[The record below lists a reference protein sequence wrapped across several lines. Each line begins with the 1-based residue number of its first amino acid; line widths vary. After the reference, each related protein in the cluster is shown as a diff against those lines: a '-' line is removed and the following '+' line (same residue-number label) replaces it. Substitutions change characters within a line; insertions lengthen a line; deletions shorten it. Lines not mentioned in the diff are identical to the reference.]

1 MQQTWFHFRD
11 EGPRLLPSRSGTAST
26 DSAVQ
31 GHSVALLTQVLGTE
45 SSIPVACVSH
55 YNTNIIYI
63 YIYRIA
69 CARVCVCVFVFV
81 CVCACACACACAC
94 VCVCVCL
101 FACLVVCL
109 FVCSFVR
116 LFVCLCVCVSVCF
129 GYAQVT
135 CPITIRVSG
144 GFCCRIV

>member
-63 YIYRIA
+63 YRIA
-69 CARVCVCVFVFV
+69 CARVCVCVCLCLFAFVLVRVLVLVCVFV
-81 CVCACACACACAC
+81 CLLAWLF
-94 VCVCVCL
+94 VCL
-101 FACLVVCL
+101 FVRSFVCL
-109 FVCSFVR
+109 FVC
-116 LFVCLCVCVSVCF
+116 VCLCV
-129 GYAQVT
+129 
-135 CPITIRVSG
+135 SG
-144 GFCCRIV
+144 MLK